1 MSAISE
7 MIVLLWLLPVVVNII
22 LPLTLL
28 CLRLIGMLLS
38 FNHKKADVYGEQQA
52 TSELST

>member
-38 FNHKKADVYGEQQA
+38 FNHKKAEVYAEQQA